1 MKKTVFFRIEWK
13 KNCRYMYRTAA
24 FVYMIIGTVAA
35 TAIAHLCVSY
45 FAHSLIGSLL
55 LCSLLLFF

>member
-1 MKKTVFFRIEWK
+1 MKKKTVAICIEPL
-13 KNCRYMYRTAA
+13 RS
-24 FVYMIIGTVAA
+24 FDMIIGTVAA